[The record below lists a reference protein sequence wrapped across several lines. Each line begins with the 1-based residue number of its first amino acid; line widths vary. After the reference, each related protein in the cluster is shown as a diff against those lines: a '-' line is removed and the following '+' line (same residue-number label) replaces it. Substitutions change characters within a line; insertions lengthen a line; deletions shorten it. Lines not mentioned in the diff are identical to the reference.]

1 MQITLKN
8 PLDMHLHLRDGAM
21 LRAVAPYSAQGFI
34 SAVVMPNL
42 TPPIASL
49 ESALSYKHRIQKA
62 LESYKVDSSF
72 GGLDSA
78 SADFG
83 KLDSGADSATES
95 SRFFIARHF
104 DMRFDPLCALYITDS
119 LSGAELERCAEQGFK
134 LLKLYPKGATTNSD
148 QGVQEIMS
156 RHTREIFTIA
166 ERLGMIVCVH
176 GESGGFM
183 MEREHKFGEVFKR
196 IASAY
201 PRLKIII
208 EHMSDRRTIPLL
220 EDYENLYATLTL
232 HHISLDLDSVVGGHL
247 CAHHFCK
254 PTLKTPADTQ
264 ALLELAL
271 SAHHKVCF
279 GSDSAPHTLESKLQ
293 KGAAGIFSAPLLLPQ
308 LAELFDKHGALAS
321 LQAFVSDNAMRNYD
335 LLSWHKEAQSWEASP
350 KLITLE
356 KASSQMPSEISYSE
370 AEASFL
376 DSSVANFS
384 VLDSNALASTES
396 SLAKS
401 SANSRIL
408 DSGNLNFDVKH
419 KDLQT
424 LIPLR
429 AGETISWRYANKS
442 DK

>member
-42 TPPIASL
+42 TPPVASL
-49 ESALSYKHRIQKA
+49 ESALSYKRRIQKA
-62 LESYKVDSSF
+62 LESYKVDS
-72 GGLDSA
+72 D
-78 SADFG
+78 
-83 KLDSGADSATES
+83 KIDSGAES

-119 LSGAELERCAEQGFK
+119 LSGAELERCAEQGFR

-156 RHTREIFTIA
+156 KHTREIFAIA

-321 LQAFVSDNAMRNYD
+321 LQAFVSDNAMKNYD
-335 LLSWHKEAQSWEASP
+335 LLSWHKEAQSWEVSP

-356 KASSQMPSEISYSE
+356 KAATQMPSEINYSE
-370 AEASFL
+370 AEARFL
-376 DSSVANFS
+376 DSSVANAG
-384 VLDSNALASTES
+384 V
-396 SLAKS
+396 
-401 SANSRIL
+401 L
-408 DSGNLNFDVKH
+408 DSGNLDSGAKH

-429 AGETISWRYANKS
+429 AGETISWRYKS
-442 DK
+442 CR